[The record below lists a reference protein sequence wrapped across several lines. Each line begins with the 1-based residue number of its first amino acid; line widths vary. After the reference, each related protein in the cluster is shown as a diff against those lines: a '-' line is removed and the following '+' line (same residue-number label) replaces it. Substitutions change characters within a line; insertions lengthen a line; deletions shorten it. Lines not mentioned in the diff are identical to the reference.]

1 MINVTRLNGKSF
13 LLNAIYIEMV
23 ESFPDTTITLS
34 NGKKFLVRESEE
46 EVRKRMEE
54 FYRRVHLLG
63 KIDIG
68 EGQDGD

>member
-1 MINVTRLNGKSF
+1 
-13 LLNAIYIEMV
+13 MV